1 MNPRYNVW
9 LTTLENVQNHQSLA
23 DTSLDWDALQLSLL
37 RMFIAQA
44 SMQMVTLLRRLPL
57 PHIETRLYDYQQ
69 GVISPDGKGLLTDND
84 LLAVTTAING
94 NGSTVDSA
102 NYVLAPNNIYP
113 RRMVKIK
120 NGGSLRSLRWVPASD
135 GQTDQV
141 ISVAGLWGYIP
152 HYGREWKASGA
163 TVSAGGLTNSAPAL
177 TLAAGQGTLF
187 QTGQYLRIGE
197 EFLWIANVAADT
209 LHVER
214 GVLGSDAAAHAPGEV
229 LEIYQQLWD
238 IEQAATEWAAY
249 LYKSK
254 DRVGDNVQL
263 FDNGVRVV
271 NGLSPLVQQ
280 TVRMHRYVS
289 GGHF

>member
-1 MNPRYNVW
+1 PRYNVW

-69 GVISPDGKGLLTDND
+69 GAVSPDGKGLLTDND

-120 NGGSLRSLRWVPASD
+120 NGGSLRSLRWVSASD

-152 HYGREWKASGA
+152 HYGR
-163 TVSAGGLTNSAPAL
+163 
-177 TLAAGQGTLF
+177 
-187 QTGQYLRIGE
+187 
-197 EFLWIANVAADT
+197 
-209 LHVER
+209 
-214 GVLGSDAAAHAPGEV
+214 
-229 LEIYQQLWD
+229 
-238 IEQAATEWAAY
+238 
-249 LYKSK
+249 
-254 DRVGDNVQL
+254 
-263 FDNGVRVV
+263 
-271 NGLSPLVQQ
+271 
-280 TVRMHRYVS
+280 
-289 GGHF
+289 